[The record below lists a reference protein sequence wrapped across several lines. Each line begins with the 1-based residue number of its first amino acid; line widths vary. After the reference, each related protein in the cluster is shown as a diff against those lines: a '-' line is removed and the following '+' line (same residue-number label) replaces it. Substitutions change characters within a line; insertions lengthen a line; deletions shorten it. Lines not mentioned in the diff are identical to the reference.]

1 MASLSIN
8 ALYLT
13 QEIHAGAD
21 LAADLLEAMRAS
33 DLVATSGDIL
43 VVAQKIISK
52 AEGLTI
58 DLRDVTPSP
67 RALELAA
74 ITRKDARLVEVVLSE
89 STDVLR
95 AVPNVLIVRHHSGC
109 VMANAGIDR
118 SNVPNAEGEERVL
131 LLPRD
136 ADISATQLRDAI
148 AQKTGVQIGVIIAD
162 SFGRPWR
169 IGVTHVALG
178 AAGLPALID
187 RRGEVDRHGRV
198 LEVTQIAVADA
209 VASAA
214 GLVMGE
220 AAESTPAALV
230 RGYIT
235 HAPNCA
241 ARALVRPL
249 DEDLFR

>member
-1 MASLSIN
+1 MTSLSIN
-8 ALYLT
+8 SLHLT
-13 QEIHAGAD
+13 QEILAGAD
-21 LAADLLEAMRAS
+21 LAADLLEAMHQR
-33 DLVATSGDIL
+33 DLVFTAGDVL

-52 AEGLTI
+52 AEGLTV

-67 RALELAA
+67 RALELAE
-74 ITRKDARLVEVVLSE
+74 ITRKDARLVEVVLAE

-136 ADISATQLRDAI
+136 ADFSAQQLRAAI
-148 AQKTGVQIGVIIAD
+148 AEKTGVQIGVIIAD

-178 AAGLPALID
+178 AAGMPALID
-187 RRGEVDRHGRV
+187 RRGDTDRHGRV

-230 RGYIT
+230 RGYVT
-235 HAPNCA
+235 NAAHCA
-241 ARALVRPL
+241 ARTLVRPL

>member
-1 MASLSIN
+1 LASLSIN
-8 ALYLT
+8 SLYLT
-13 QEIHAGAD
+13 QEILTGAD
-21 LAADLLEAMRAS
+21 LAADLLEAMRSS
-33 DLVATSGDIL
+33 DLRVTAGDIL

-52 AEGLTI
+52 AEGLTV

-67 RALELAA
+67 RALKLAE
-74 ITRKDARLVEVVLSE
+74 ITRKDARLVELVLSE

-118 SNVPNAEGEERVL
+118 SNVPNVDGEERVL

-136 ADISATQLRDAI
+136 ADKSAQQLHDAI
-148 AQKTGVQIGVIIAD
+148 AEKTGVNIGVIIAD

-187 RRGEVDRHGRV
+187 RRGETDRHGRV

-230 RGYIT
+230 RGYVT
-235 HAPNCA
+235 AAPDCP

-249 DEDLFR
+249 DQDLFR